1 MVESGSM
8 FFVERI
14 LDYGGAPVL
23 LLAVQWFRQDK
34 RLALHLERMRAGF
47 DKRLSLVEQQLRL
60 MNNGKAKR

>member
-1 MVESGSM
+1 MDGGSLAI
-8 FFVERI
+8 VERL

-47 DKRLSLVEQQLRL
+47 DKRLSLMEQQLRL
-60 MNNGKAKR
+60 MNGRINE